1 MNPTDA
7 TEVLKG
13 RGKKHVRTV
22 RLFISRA
29 LMLALAS
36 GGCALRLAGQNQA
49 PKGSGTAAV
58 SAVSAQAGPSKK
70 PDPASVERGKAL
82 FSSNCGFCHG
92 AHAKGGETGPDL
104 IRSLIVLDDDRGE
117 LISAAVSNGR
127 PERGMPKFA
136 FSDDQMTD
144 LVTFLH
150 NQVHAAAA
158 FTSYQVLNIVVGDAK
173 AGEAYFNG
181 AGGCSSCHSV
191 GSDLAHIGSKYAP
204 VDLQQRFIMPRGE
217 AGPSGRSQSD
227 GAAIEARVTVPSGES
242 YEGHLMA
249 IDDFS
254 LTLIDAKGERRS
266 FSRDGDTPSVEL
278 KDPLRKH
285 IDLISKYTDSDIHN
299 LTAYL
304 VTLR

>member
-1 MNPTDA
+1 
-7 TEVLKG
+7 LKG
-13 RGKKHVRTV
+13 RRKRYERTA
-22 RLFISRA
+22 LLLISRA
-29 LMLALAS
+29 LVLALAS
-36 GGCALRLAGQNQA
+36 GGYALHLGGQSQA
-49 PKGSGTAAV
+49 PKGSGTAAA
-58 SAVSAQAGPSKK
+58 SAVSAQASPSKK

-82 FSSNCGFCHG
+82 FSSNCAFCHG

-117 LISAAVSNGR
+117 LIGAAVSNGR

-136 FSDDQMTD
+136 FSDDQMRD

-150 NQVHAAAA
+150 NQVQAAAT

-181 AGGCSSCHSV
+181 VGGCSSCHSV
-191 GSDLAHIGSKYAP
+191 TGDLAHIGSKYAP

-217 AGPSGRSQSD
+217 AGPRGRSQSNSS
-227 GAAIEARVTVPSGES
+227 AIEARVTLPSGES
-242 YEGHLMA
+242 YEGHLAA
-249 IDDFS
+249 IDDFR

-266 FSRDGDTPSVEL
+266 FPRDGDTPRVEL

-285 IDLISKYTDSDIHN
+285 IDLLSKYADSDIHN

-304 VTLR
+304 VTLQ